1 MTKRP
6 TLDSAFAEMTAIK
19 PVAPAA
25 ATIAPP
31 APPVAEPAATKT
43 LTLRLDVATWRHL
56 RQVALDRE
64 TSMHALLL
72 EGLGVVF
79 ERHNQP

>member
-6 TLDSAFAEMTAIK
+6 TLDSAFTGMTATK
-19 PVAPAA
+19 PAVSA
-25 ATIAPP
+25 APP
-31 APPVAEPAATKT
+31 AAPPAAEPTVMKT

-56 RQVALDRE
+56 RRVALERE

-72 EGLGVVF
+72 EGLGMVF
-79 ERHNQP
+79 ERHTP